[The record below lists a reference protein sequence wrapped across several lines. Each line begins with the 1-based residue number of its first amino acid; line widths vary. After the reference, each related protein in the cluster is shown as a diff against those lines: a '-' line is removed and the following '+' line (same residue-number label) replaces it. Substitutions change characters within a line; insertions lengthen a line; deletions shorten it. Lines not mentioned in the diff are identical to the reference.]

1 MDAQISIVQFHEQ
14 SITVLQHNNQP
25 FVAMRSIVENIGLD
39 WEAQR
44 QRIARHPVLKATAC
58 MIKAVAQDGKLREI
72 LSLPLSVLNG
82 WLFGIDVNR
91 VRPELREKLTQYQFE
106 CFDVLYKHFMPSV
119 APQIQTATPEQ
130 KQHIKSLVIKRVNET
145 GASYSTMWNVVF
157 EAAGFN
163 KLENLTP
170 ASYERACAF
179 FKVETLTGE
188 WEHVKIPR
196 LNIPTNDGRYLLVIR
211 GNQTTVINA
220 ENHNLIEAVHARKIQ
235 RDMQT
240 MRIALQDLSHRMQ
253 LLYGDVNDD
262 VVAQPL
268 EIMMN

>member
-1 MDAQISIVQFHEQ
+1 MNTLSICNTSIRQFGNLYSLNDLHKAAGGEAKHQPALFVRLDQTQALITEINHSTDMQSALKSVNGGKNRGTFACKELVYAYAMWISAKFMLQVIRAYDAMV
-14 SITVLQHNNQP
+14 T
-25 FVAMRSIVENIGLD
+25 
-39 WEAQR
+39 
-44 QRIARHPVLKATAC
+44 PVSQT
-58 MIKAVAQDGKLREI
+58 
-72 LSLPLSVLNG
+72 S
-82 WLFGIDVNR
+82 
-91 VRPELREKLTQYQFE
+91 
-106 CFDVLYKHFMPSV
+106 
-119 APQIQTATPEQ
+119 QIQYATPEQ
-130 KQHIKSLVIKRVNET
+130 KQHIKSLVNKRVSET

-157 EAAGFN
+157 DSAGFN

-188 WEHVKIPR
+188 WEHVKTPR
-196 LNIPTNDGRYLLVIR
+196 LNIPTNDGRYLLVVR

-235 RDMQT
+235 GDMQT

>member
-1 MDAQISIVQFHEQ
+1 MNAQLSICNTSIRQFDGLYSLNDLHKAAGGEAKHQPNRFIRNEQAQALIDELNRCPKMGNALITKRGGEFQGTFACKELVYAYAMWISAAFMLQVIRAYDAM
-14 SITVLQHNNQP
+14 
-25 FVAMRSIVENIGLD
+25 VA
-39 WEAQR
+39 
-44 QRIARHPVLKATAC
+44 H
-58 MIKAVAQDGKLREI
+58 
-72 LSLPLSVLNG
+72 
-82 WLFGIDVNR
+82 
-91 VRPELREKLTQYQFE
+91 
-106 CFDVLYKHFMPSV
+106 V

-130 KQHIKSLVIKRVNET
+130 KQHIKSLVIKRVSET

-188 WEHVKIPR
+188 WEHVKTPR

-211 GNQTTVINA
+211 GSKTTVINA

-235 RDMQT
+235 ADMQT
-240 MRIALQDLSHRMQ
+240 MRLALQDLSHRMQ

-268 EIMMN
+268 EIAFN